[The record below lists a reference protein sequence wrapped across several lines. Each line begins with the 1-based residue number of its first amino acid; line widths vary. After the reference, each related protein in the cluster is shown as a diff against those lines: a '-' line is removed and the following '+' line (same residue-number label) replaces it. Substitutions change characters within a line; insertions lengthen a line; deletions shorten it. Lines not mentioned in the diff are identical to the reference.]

1 MEYKASDFYEV
12 GLIKSDVIKH
22 VIDSVRDFSKRYDV
36 ATDYA
41 LYYRCSLRAADP
53 ILYEEICDSVFDC
66 IETKNID
73 ASSFE
78 DEVYEDIEIVFN

>member
-1 MEYKASDFYEV
+1 MEYTASDFYEV

-41 LYYRCSLRAADP
+41 LYYRCGLRNADP
-53 ILYEEICDSVFDC
+53 MLYEEIVDSVFDC
-66 IETKNID
+66 LESKNID

-78 DEVYEDIEIVFN
+78 DEIYGDIEIVFN